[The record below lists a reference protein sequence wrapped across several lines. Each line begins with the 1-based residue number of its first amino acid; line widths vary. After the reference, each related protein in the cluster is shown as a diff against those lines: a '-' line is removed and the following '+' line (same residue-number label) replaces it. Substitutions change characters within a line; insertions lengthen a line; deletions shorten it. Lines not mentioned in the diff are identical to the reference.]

1 MASWRRSGT
10 CPSQLVL
17 LWRCPPF
24 LPRTLSL
31 ASQTHRQARTTG
43 CSVTELWRRTAGQT
57 AAGEES
63 EVVEEIVLEGP
74 NRTSS
79 EPPQATPVHPAVAS
93 TRPRAS
99 ISELFRLPLS
109 ELQARKCEAEG
120 IPVAPGEA
128 KGLLISKLKQ
138 ALSKTA
144 AQAADSAKQVAEAQ
158 LDSPKKATDSQ
169 PEALTKPEPSPK
181 AEPEVFHIGSDDET
195 DNHSDDFF
203 PEFPTFSTTIPGATS
218 ASSEALPQELPT
230 VLPEQSQPN
239 AEFDIGD
246 LQEDLAD
253 IHSDHTPKASGR
265 DCFDWFNDEE
275 EVLPKSK
282 SAPGQ
287 VHATSPGSEA
297 SEKPSNSSDPQIDLP
312 EPAATTPLQHFE
324 DAKDRGDGSS
334 SDRGDGAMF
343 DFDDLDDLVKVNPLA
358 ADPAPEPTRPTPDRP
373 EESEVEP
380 EPKVA
385 EPKAPKE
392 EARPEPPVQPA
403 PEQESPPRGN
413 ENPLLKFTTKELLEL
428 ARSRGVDVR
437 GCVEK
442 SDIVDRLT
450 RAPRAPQPPVQHKP
464 PVRQNTQPMQ
474 TQSAG
479 APSKASGAPMP
490 RFGRSYTWQGGHGHA
505 SHASQPPSQPPVSQ
519 SSTTAPRRPAK
530 AHASKAGRRQPKAPS
545 PTPEAPRW
553 ENLSSWSSRVQT
565 WFNRYPGFTAMLPPE
580 AEMWTDQE
588 LDAGALRDPA
598 INFLERHIGVDIDG
612 DGDIGSRKV
621 VHVAEAVQDESEE
634 EDDVIL
640 EPEKDAAR
648 RAFAMLLERE
658 GSFPESSDSSSEE
671 EAEVARRSRA
681 SETIRQIRLPESI
694 RDQYTF
700 LELLNENHG
709 RRVYLCKAHREE
721 SGENRCVLKVWY
733 KQWKDDAELATI
745 MQGQLDLLKLER
757 HANIV
762 QPQHILEDELCFY
775 VEFDGI
781 FAGSSLFQNIIADAS
796 LTEKWIKRVF
806 RGIFRGLAHL
816 HENGWTH
823 GDLKPENVLLEW
835 KDFRH
840 LLSKHAKHPKA
851 WHSVKKSVARW
862 SCPTHFKTAWTRHQL
877 VAFARIID
885 LDTASRSP
893 RGICGT
899 PGYMAPE
906 EYVGPS
912 SPAGDLFAV
921 GVMLYQLIRC
931 ACPFHDVVF
940 RVLQGRALDAA
951 SAHTREQIAAA
962 VSSAVSQIDWGAN
975 PWPFLPKAR
984 DLCQQLL
991 QADSRQRGGTAA
1003 TVLTSSPWLNR
1014 RVGRHLKKLV
1024 RKATTQI
1031 SGPSP
1036 TSPTSPTFGH
1046 AACRRHYRR
1055 LARDCHPDKHPDNVE
1070 EATRRLGSCQERVRN
1085 LFAHVGWLQQV
1096 ATLRQRVQELSSV
1109 PVYEQHLICGNTAG
1123 A

>member
-1 MASWRRSGT
+1 MRDYTIHTGIDGFRALSAKQLRQQCASRGVDLTGCFDKDTILQRLQKALSAAQEQRLPRSVAEQQPVNPEPLRQTAPAQLISEIAPQEAHAPPAATQAGEQSSPSSPPQVAEQEPVKPEPARQPAPVRLISEFAPQEAHAPPAACQAGEQSSPSSPPQVAEQEPVKPEPARQPAPVRLISEFAT
-10 CPSQLVL
+10 QGAHAPPAAAQAGEQSSPSSPPQVAEQEPVKPEPARQPAPAQLISEIAPQAAHASPAAAQADEQTSPSSQL
-17 LWRCPPF
+17 PPF
-24 LPRTLSL
+24 EEEASVDPTTVGKESAALPSNAKVKLAHGLAHNSAHLADRCALEVIPWRALVKECKLLGIDVTGVYAKCEVIRRLMAVLETEKEHDLADGKLEEKRHLPQPVGPPVALSPFPSENSEPGQPDTPPSPHNWL
-31 ASQTHRQARTTG
+31 FGDR
-43 CSVTELWRRTAGQT
+43 VVEETAGQT

-109 ELQARKCEAEG
+109 ELQARCEAEG

-169 PEALTKPEPSPK
+169 PEALTKPEPSRK

-203 PEFPTFSTTIPGATS
+203 PEFPTFSTIPGATS

-380 EPKVA
+380 EPKAA

-588 LDAGALRDPA
+588 LDVYFGS
-598 INFLERHIGVDIDG
+598 N
-612 DGDIGSRKV
+612 GDIWPRGKRPAWFGKSGG
-621 VHVAEAVQDESEE
+621 
-634 EDDVIL
+634 EDAK
-640 EPEKDAAR
+640 P
-648 RAFAMLLERE
+648 
-658 GSFPESSDSSSEE
+658 
-671 EAEVARRSRA
+671 A
-681 SETIRQIRLPESI
+681 SKPQGPRTYP
-694 RDQYTF
+694 D
-700 LELLNENHG
+700 
-709 RRVYLCKAHREE
+709 
-721 SGENRCVLKVWY
+721 LKVHF
-733 KQWKDDAELATI
+733 QT
-745 MQGQLDLLKLER
+745 LDLAETT
-757 HANIV
+757 
-762 QPQHILEDELCFY
+762 PPE
-775 VEFDGI
+775 
-781 FAGSSLFQNIIADAS
+781 II
-796 LTEKWIKRVF
+796 
-806 RGIFRGLAHL
+806 
-816 HENGWTH
+816 
-823 GDLKPENVLLEW
+823 
-835 KDFRH
+835 
-840 LLSKHAKHPKA
+840 
-851 WHSVKKSVARW
+851 
-862 SCPTHFKTAWTRHQL
+862 
-877 VAFARIID
+877 
-885 LDTASRSP
+885 
-893 RGICGT
+893 
-899 PGYMAPE
+899 
-906 EYVGPS
+906 
-912 SPAGDLFAV
+912 
-921 GVMLYQLIRC
+921 
-931 ACPFHDVVF
+931 
-940 RVLQGRALDAA
+940 
-951 SAHTREQIAAA
+951 
-962 VSSAVSQIDWGAN
+962 
-975 PWPFLPKAR
+975 
-984 DLCQQLL
+984 
-991 QADSRQRGGTAA
+991 
-1003 TVLTSSPWLNR
+1003 
-1014 RVGRHLKKLV
+1014 
-1024 RKATTQI
+1024 
-1031 SGPSP
+1031 
-1036 TSPTSPTFGH
+1036 
-1046 AACRRHYRR
+1046 RRHYRR

-1070 EATRRLGSCQERVRN
+1070 EATRR
-1085 LFAHVGWLQQV
+1085 FQQITE
-1096 ATLRQRVQELSSV
+1096 A
-1109 PVYEQHLICGNTAG
+1109 YEVIANRLKL
-1123 A
+1123 

>member
-1 MASWRRSGT
+1 MRDYTIRTGIDGFRALSAKQLRQQCASRGVDLTGCFDKDTILQRLQKALSAAQEQRLPRSVAEQQPVNPEPLRQTAPAQLISEIAPQEAHAPPAATQAGEQSSPSSPPQVAEQEPVKPEPARQPAPVRLISEFAT
-10 CPSQLVL
+10 QGAHAPPAAAQAGEQSSPSSPPQVAEQEPVKPEPARQPAPAQLISEIAPQAAHASPAAAQADEQTSPSSQL
-17 LWRCPPF
+17 PPF
-24 LPRTLSL
+24 EEEASVDPTTVGKESAALPSNAKVKLAHGLAHNSAHLADRCALEVIPWRALVKECKLLGIDVTGVYAKCEVIRRLMAVLETATLEQPKHQEKEHDL
-31 ASQTHRQARTTG
+31 ADGKLEEKRHLPQPVGPPVALSPFPSENSEPGQPDTPPSPHNWLFGDR
-43 CSVTELWRRTAGQT
+43 VVEETAGQT

-109 ELQARKCEAEG
+109 ELQARCEAEG

-588 LDAGALRDPA
+588 LDVYFGS
-598 INFLERHIGVDIDG
+598 N
-612 DGDIGSRKV
+612 GDIWPRGKRPAWFGKSGG
-621 VHVAEAVQDESEE
+621 
-634 EDDVIL
+634 EDAK
-640 EPEKDAAR
+640 P
-648 RAFAMLLERE
+648 
-658 GSFPESSDSSSEE
+658 
-671 EAEVARRSRA
+671 A
-681 SETIRQIRLPESI
+681 SKPQGPRTYP
-694 RDQYTF
+694 D
-700 LELLNENHG
+700 
-709 RRVYLCKAHREE
+709 
-721 SGENRCVLKVWY
+721 LKVHF
-733 KQWKDDAELATI
+733 QT
-745 MQGQLDLLKLER
+745 LDLAETT
-757 HANIV
+757 
-762 QPQHILEDELCFY
+762 PPE
-775 VEFDGI
+775 
-781 FAGSSLFQNIIADAS
+781 II
-796 LTEKWIKRVF
+796 
-806 RGIFRGLAHL
+806 
-816 HENGWTH
+816 
-823 GDLKPENVLLEW
+823 
-835 KDFRH
+835 
-840 LLSKHAKHPKA
+840 
-851 WHSVKKSVARW
+851 
-862 SCPTHFKTAWTRHQL
+862 
-877 VAFARIID
+877 
-885 LDTASRSP
+885 
-893 RGICGT
+893 
-899 PGYMAPE
+899 
-906 EYVGPS
+906 
-912 SPAGDLFAV
+912 
-921 GVMLYQLIRC
+921 
-931 ACPFHDVVF
+931 
-940 RVLQGRALDAA
+940 
-951 SAHTREQIAAA
+951 
-962 VSSAVSQIDWGAN
+962 
-975 PWPFLPKAR
+975 
-984 DLCQQLL
+984 
-991 QADSRQRGGTAA
+991 
-1003 TVLTSSPWLNR
+1003 
-1014 RVGRHLKKLV
+1014 
-1024 RKATTQI
+1024 
-1031 SGPSP
+1031 
-1036 TSPTSPTFGH
+1036 
-1046 AACRRHYRR
+1046 RRHYRR

-1070 EATRRLGSCQERVRN
+1070 EATRR
-1085 LFAHVGWLQQV
+1085 FQQITE
-1096 ATLRQRVQELSSV
+1096 A
-1109 PVYEQHLICGNTAG
+1109 YEVIANRLKL
-1123 A
+1123 